1 MYLLGC
7 IGSGELP
14 VAWCQLGNT
23 TIIYL
28 LICTFL
34 FPCFLYLYLSCVPG
48 TWHMYK
54 EPQCYQSKSTNHL
67 HTWRSRWDESGQ
79 GSQSERE
86 GHLVF
91 SGPGTQ
97 MADEHSRMELSDPG
111 VQDEIPCSGMIVI
124 QAAVTSQNLGQDPE
138 QECIMGRSPWG
149 GGGGGLWALGPQERT
164 AWSRS

>member
-1 MYLLGC
+1 MHWFWRAARGVM
-7 IGSGELP
+7 SVGEYHYHLFINLYISFPMFP
-14 VAWCQLGNT
+14 VLVSLMCARHLAHVQRT
-23 TIIYL
+23 TV
-28 LICTFL
+28 
-34 FPCFLYLYLSCVPG
+34 LSV
-48 TWHMYK
+48 
-54 EPQCYQSKSTNHL
+54 KSLTNHL
-67 HTWRSRWDESGQ
+67 HTWRSRWDASGQ

-111 VQDEIPCSGMIVI
+111 VQDEIPCSGMIAI